1 MRKHRRE
8 KWWQRRSIL
17 CSPVNKLRALL
28 TDDFHDIATHNSI
41 IYIIALN
48 LQLILS
54 NIRCDLFGRE
64 RKWMPNTLFES
75 NAHFGVRID
84 PPGRCRSTIM
94 LQRAFSKNFEWK
106 LQQKLWMRSFSIIMN
121 IALKLKVKQANKGI
135 LTCIKGSIQLT
146 HRHNSWNWVLGV
158 AHKPS
163 NELNVLSFTMQKM
176 FWALE
181 HAHTK
186 KIIKKANCV
195 LLRCWL
201 YVFFSSFIHLIT
213 DVTTL
218 FHTLTHIRMLRI
230 LWNYIFFFNTCFWC
244 KLFVSSI
251 HTHTLTHSRIQS
263 KNKTK

>member
-1 MRKHRRE
+1 
-8 KWWQRRSIL
+8 
-17 CSPVNKLRALL
+17 
-28 TDDFHDIATHNSI
+28 
-41 IYIIALN
+41 
-48 LQLILS
+48 
-54 NIRCDLFGRE
+54 
-64 RKWMPNTLFES
+64 MPNTLFES
-75 NAHFGVRID
+75 NAHFDVRID

-181 HAHTK
+181 RAHTK
-186 KIIKKANCV
+186 KILIKGKLCAFTMLALC
-195 LLRCWL
+195 
-201 YVFFSSFIHLIT
+201 FFSFFYSLDNWCNNSLSHTHSHT
-213 DVTTL
+213 DVAHFVKL
-218 FHTLTHIRMLRI
+218 
-230 LWNYIFFFNTCFWC
+230 YIF
-244 KLFVSSI
+244 L
-251 HTHTLTHSRIQS
+251 
-263 KNKTK
+263 

>member
-1 MRKHRRE
+1 
-8 KWWQRRSIL
+8 
-17 CSPVNKLRALL
+17 
-28 TDDFHDIATHNSI
+28 
-41 IYIIALN
+41 
-48 LQLILS
+48 
-54 NIRCDLFGRE
+54 
-64 RKWMPNTLFES
+64 MPNALFES

-181 HAHTK
+181 RAHTK
-186 KIIKKANCV
+186 KIFIKGKLCAFTMLALC
-195 LLRCWL
+195 
-201 YVFFSSFIHLIT
+201 FFFFFYSLDNWCNNSLS
-213 DVTTL
+213 
-218 FHTLTHIRMLRI
+218 HTHSLPYIRMLRI

-251 HTHTLTHSRIQS
+251 HTQSLAYTVKEQNKITYANIKGKTLHANCNNLTVKFANAHATTIM
-263 KNKTK
+263 